1 MRQKITYLF
10 FLIVISNFCTAQ
22 INEQQFIKE
31 FNNSNYKNKV
41 RLVANANFNDINT
54 IYPKIKDSLQII
66 KKIIYNNTESKEAKF
81 LFDKIEADIEMYN
94 NHYAK
99 AIFILENSLNSH
111 AQNVND
117 SLKCLVLLK
126 ISLIKIQD
134 YIKAFE
140 ANRLIEKIIPRKL
153 PDLKLNLGEPKSTLY
168 NLLGLTNEAIQC
180 RRNEFN
186 QQTNTND
193 STLIINYYNDLGVF
207 YNRLKN
213 VDSAQFYFLKAKAL
227 LNVIKIPANKII
239 YFTFFK
245 GLVDGNLGNSYFI
258 SGETRAAIPY
268 IKNDIYSS
276 LLSDNFES
284 AANAY
289 QLLSQCYIKLN
300 EPKIAKQYIDS
311 LSGLLHKKG
320 VGSKSTLAYVLLKA
334 NYFNL
339 INDYKKASENY
350 LLFINIRDSISV
362 TEKERQLVNEEVAF
376 NVEEKEIEILEKNK
390 ILAQNR
396 LNEAKQKTFNAYL
409 LTGILLLVTV
419 IIFLIFNNK
428 SAKKRE
434 AELAIINTKI
444 NNQNSVIEQ
453 SLKEKE
459 LLIKEIHHRVKNNLQ
474 IITSMLSLQIAK
486 ITDDEKTQAIL
497 REAQQRISSIALTHQ
512 MLYQKE
518 SLSNIVLGE
527 YIEKLVR
534 QIETTM
540 PNNSIKLITN
550 IELSQKRVSIDNAVP
565 LGLLINEILTNAYKH
580 AFAGRENGIITVSLM
595 EQNLNSKLTI
605 HDNGIGL
612 PIEYSKQQIT
622 SMGMELIH
630 ILAHQI
636 DGNLIIES
644 NSGTAFILEIKK

>member
-1 MRQKITYLF
+1 MCK
-10 FLIVISNFCTAQ
+10 AQ
-22 INEQQFIKE
+22 INEQQFINE
-31 FNNSNYKNKV
+31 YNNSNFKNKI
-41 RLVANANFNDINT
+41 RLLANTNFNDIHA

-94 NHYAK
+94 SHYAK

-140 ANRLIEKIIPRKL
+140 ANRLIEKIMYRKSS
-153 PDLKLNLGEPKSTLY
+153 DLKLNFGEPKSTLY
-168 NLLGLTNEAIQC
+168 NLLGLTNEAIQW
-180 RRNEFN
+180 RRNEFTQRIN
-186 QQTNTND
+186 KND
-193 STLIINYYNDLGVF
+193 TTSIINYYNDLGVF

-213 VDSAQFYFLKAKAL
+213 VDSAQFYFFKAKTL
-227 LNVIKIPANKII
+227 LNIKKIPANKVI

-268 IKNDIYSS
+268 IKNDIYGS

-311 LSGLLHKKG
+311 LSGLLNKKG
-320 VGSKSTLAYVLLKA
+320 VGSKSTLDYMLLKA
-334 NYFNL
+334 DYYNL
-339 INDYKKASENY
+339 ISDYKKASENY
-350 LLFINIRDSISV
+350 LLFIKIKDSISI

-376 NVEEKEIEILEKNK
+376 NVEQKETEILEKNK
-390 ILAQNR
+390 VLEQNR
-396 LNEAKQKTFNAYL
+396 LNNAKQKTFKAYL
-409 LTGILLLVTV
+409 LTGILLLVTI
-419 IIFLIFNNK
+419 IIFLVLNNRFV
-428 SAKKRE
+428 KKRE
-434 AELAIINTKI
+434 VELEIKNIKI
-444 NNQNSVIEQ
+444 NNQNMLIEQ

-474 IITSMLSLQIAK
+474 IITSMLSLQIGK
-486 ITDDEKTQAIL
+486 ITNNEKTQAIL
-497 REAQQRISSIALTHQ
+497 REAQQRISAIALTHQ
-512 MLYQKE
+512 MLYQKDN
-518 SLSNIVLGE
+518 LSHIFLGE

-534 QIETTM
+534 QIENTM
-540 PNNSIKLITN
+540 PNNTITLITN
-550 IELSQKRVSIDNAVP
+550 IECNQKKVSIDNAVP
-565 LGLLINEILTNAYKH
+565 LGLLINEVLTNAYKH
-580 AFAGRENGIITVSLM
+580 AFPNIKNGKITVSLT
-595 EQNLNSKLTI
+595 EQNLNCKLTI
-605 HDNGIGL
+605 HDNGVGL
-612 PIEYSKQQIT
+612 PAKNSKAEIA

-630 ILAHQI
+630 ILSQQLDA
-636 DGNLIIES
+636 NLIIE
-644 NSGTAFILEIKK
+644 NINGTKFILEIKK